1 MPQNKKCDRVGKN
14 TTNYNK
20 QVSKRIIKKF

>member
-1 MPQNKKCDRVGKN
+1 MAQSKKCDRVGKN
-14 TTNYNK
+14 TTNYNE

>member
-1 MPQNKKCDRVGKN
+1 MPQNKKYDREGKN

-20 QVSKRIIKKF
+20 QVSKRLIKKF